1 MELKGKIKLETELII
16 HSSLRWIIL
25 ITLLVHL
32 YCIYTG
38 YFKNKPFTKFNN
50 IFSHVTVGFIHL
62 QFVVG
67 LYVYY
72 TSEKTSIFLSD
83 VKASMAIS
91 ELRFYAVEH
100 SLIMLIAIIIIT
112 IGSFKAKRIED
123 ERKKYK
129 TQIIYF
135 TIGLILILAG
145 IPWNM

>member
-1 MELKGKIKLETELII
+1 LELKGKIKLETELII

-38 YFKNKPFTKFNN
+38 YFKHKPFTKFNN

-62 QFVVG
+62 QFVIG

-83 VKASMAIS
+83 VKGSMAIS
-91 ELRFYAVEH
+91 ELRFYTVEH

>member
-1 MELKGKIKLETELII
+1 METELLI
-16 HSSLRWIIL
+16 HSSLRWVIL
-25 ITLLVHL
+25 LTLFIHL

-38 YFKNKPFTKFNN
+38 YFRNKPFTKFNR

-62 QFVVG
+62 QFVIG

-72 TSEKTSIFLSD
+72 TSEKINIFLAD
-83 VKASMAIS
+83 IKGSMAIS
-91 ELRFYAVEH
+91 ELRFFAVEH

-112 IGSFKAKRIED
+112 IGSFKSKRIED

-135 TIGLILILAG
+135 TIGLVLILAA
-145 IPWNM
+145 IPWNMS

>member
-1 MELKGKIKLETELII
+1 METELLI
-16 HSSLRWIIL
+16 HSSLRWVIL
-25 ITLLVHL
+25 LTLFIHL

-38 YFKNKPFTKFNN
+38 YFRNKPFTKFNR

-62 QFVVG
+62 QFVIG

-72 TSEKTSIFLSD
+72 TSEKINIFLAD
-83 VKASMAIS
+83 VKGSMAIS
-91 ELRFYAVEH
+91 ELRFFAVEH

-112 IGSFKAKRIED
+112 IGSFKSKRIED

-135 TIGLILILAG
+135 TIGLVLILAA
-145 IPWNM
+145 IPWNMS

>member
-1 MELKGKIKLETELII
+1 METELLI
-16 HSSLRWIIL
+16 HSSLRWVIL
-25 ITLLVHL
+25 LTLLIHL

-38 YFKNKPFTKFNN
+38 YFRNKPFTKFNR

-62 QFVVG
+62 QFVIG

-72 TSEKTSIFLSD
+72 TSEKINIFLAD
-83 VKASMAIS
+83 IKGSMAIS
-91 ELRFYAVEH
+91 ELRFFAVEH

-112 IGSFKAKRIED
+112 IGSFKSKRIED

-135 TIGLILILAG
+135 TIGLVLILAA
-145 IPWNM
+145 IPWNMS

>member
-1 MELKGKIKLETELII
+1 METELII

-38 YFKNKPFTKFNN
+38 YFKHKPFTKFNN

-62 QFVVG
+62 QFVIG

-83 VKASMAIS
+83 VKGSMAIS
-91 ELRFYAVEH
+91 ELRFYTVEH

>member
-38 YFKNKPFTKFNN
+38 YFKHKPFTKFNN

-62 QFVVG
+62 QFVIG

-83 VKASMAIS
+83 VKGSIAIS

-129 TQIIYF
+129 IQIIYF